1 MAAIDTVAGQ
11 FQDAVEDQLP
21 IVLEGKASNRYDAEE
36 DVKYIREEEG
46 QCSYSDGDSS
56 EEEDV
61 LAWDWEG
68 RASDLTKKYN
78 AARLVETQL
87 TTAPIGGLPAYH
99 RGLPLHV
106 ESP

>member
-21 IVLEGKASNRYDAEE
+21 IVLEGKASNRYDEEE
-36 DVKYIREEEG
+36 DFNDVREEEG

-56 EEEDV
+56 EDEDV

-78 AARLVETQL
+78 AARLVRMQL
-87 TTAPIGGLPAYH
+87 TTSLFGGLPAYH
-99 RGLPLHV
+99 SGLPLHV